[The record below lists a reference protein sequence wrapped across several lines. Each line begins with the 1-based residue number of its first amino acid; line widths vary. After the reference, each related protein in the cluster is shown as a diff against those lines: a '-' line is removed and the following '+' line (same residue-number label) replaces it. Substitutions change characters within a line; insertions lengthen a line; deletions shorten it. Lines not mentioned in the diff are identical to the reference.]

1 MVGLVSSVNSRDEL
15 HTLEKMAE
23 GGKENN
29 FLTQYS
35 FFEVQ
40 CYKLHIFLKSILPLA
55 IFKVIQIFC

>member
-40 CYKLHIFLKSILPLA
+40 CYKLHIFL
-55 IFKVIQIFC
+55 